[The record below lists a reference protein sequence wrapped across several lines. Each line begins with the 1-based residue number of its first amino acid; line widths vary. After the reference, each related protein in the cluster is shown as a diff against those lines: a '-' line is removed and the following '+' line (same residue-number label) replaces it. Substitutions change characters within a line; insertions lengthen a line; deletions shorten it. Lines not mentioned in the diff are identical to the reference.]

1 MEVRSAQKNESLLLL
16 PNFGGGTSGV
26 DDEGRWLGWVAGC
39 CPAGGFGLGVLF
51 LCFCSCN
58 DLYG

>member
-1 MEVRSAQKNESLLLL
+1 MEVRSARKNASLLLL
-16 PNFGGGTSGV
+16 LNFWYVTSGV
-26 DDEGRWLGWVAGC
+26 DDEGRWLGWVQG
-39 CPAGGFGLGVLF
+39 PVLLEGFGLRGRF